1 MCLLA
6 HHQLLTMHVCSVDKL
21 TDTGQ
26 YKVDDMIDQIAT
38 GTNYE
43 CKDLIPILDAYDAAE
58 LDEGCTAWKLR
69 DAIRTRL
76 AQDASDA
83 REAKAA
89 AVTRDANGSKNVD
102 PPVKMWAIFGGE

>member
-6 HHQLLTMHVCSVDKL
+6 RHQLLTMYVCSVDKL
-21 TDTGQ
+21 TDTGK
-26 YKVDDMIDQIAT
+26 YKVEEMIQQIAT

-43 CKDLIPILDAYDAAE
+43 CKDLIPILDAYNAATLE
-58 LDEGCTAWKLR
+58 KGCTAWRLR
-69 DAIRTRL
+69 DAIRSRL

-102 PPVKMWAIFGGE
+102 RPVKMWAIFGGE